1 MTVEVELKQ
10 RLRSLI
16 LPLAKREP
24 GETDSVEQHE
34 SSLAVQMDEFRKV
47 VEKQLN
53 EIQKRI
59 LARRPKGKTNVDD
72 SAENQAYLRLLMVVK
87 RTMDDIKEVLTT
99 ISYRQRLF
107 IHQMMHALTH
117 NGDRKAVRD
126 ELEKDINYQL
136 KRWDT
141 YLDRIEE
148 YLQTD

>member
-1 MTVEVELKQ
+1 
-10 RLRSLI
+10 LI
-16 LPLAKREP
+16 LSLSEP
-24 GETDSVEQHE
+24 EPSETDSVEQHE
-34 SSLAVQMDEFRKV
+34 NSLAVKMDKFRKV

-53 EIQKRI
+53 EIQERV
-59 LARRPKGKTNVDD
+59 LARKPKGKKNVDD

-87 RTMDDIKEVLTT
+87 RTIDDIKEVLTT

-107 IHQMMHALTH
+107 IHQMMHALTN
-117 NGDRKAVRD
+117 NGDRRAVRG